1 MIGKDSTTRRRWL
14 ENRLAMAD
22 NERRDSG
29 GGEWDLR
36 VL

>member
-14 ENRLAMAD
+14 ENHLAMVD
-22 NERRDSG
+22 NERRDSA
-29 GGEWDLR
+29 GGEWDLH